1 MEEFM
6 TYQEMQSYINDTEIE
21 YSLTPNQIF
30 IDLANESGQ
39 TIEEVIFEYYN

>member
-1 MEEFM
+1 M
-6 TYQEMQSYINDTEIE
+6 TYEEMQSYINETDAE
-21 YSLTPNQIF
+21 YNLIPNQIF